1 MPNKQ
6 GFPPLDSMPM
16 LAYAISGALDA
27 SKEQLGYLTQAKN
40 KPYVLDN
47 QTIRDVIRS
56 YTKYIDDIA
65 DEKAICLYWKKQT
78 LTTEQRIMLKDMLES
93 VDEMEAVNQEI
104 LSLAHYCKD
113 YTIEKIMDM
122 EPIDLIMAD
131 ITGKFSPSISEPTS
145 PPKAD
150 ITRKQVK
157 LPSEVTYQQ
166 TNILDGI
173 CYSFRHIEWGDIGRI
188 EVIYRNNKTT
198 LNPFGV
204 TSDSRDPLHELRYAL
219 FRTIA
224 QEFNLELE
232 EKFGESVTTTIPTK
246 HNAHADKR
254 LIESKAMV
262 CLTCD
267 TPVALL
273 IFAPEATTASEL
285 EDHARMMYTKTVEMN
300 LPTWVIGKEEEI
312 IVDEEALALILK
324 VWPKREQAKKISSL
338 DFEPMLHKLQTRHCR

>member
-1 MPNKQ
+1 MSNNQ
-6 GFPPLDSMPM
+6 GFPPLDTMPM

-27 SKEQLGYLTQAKN
+27 SKDQLGYFTQAKK
-40 KPYVLDN
+40 KPYVLDDK
-47 QTIRDVIRS
+47 TVHDVIRS
-56 YTKYIDDIA
+56 YTQQNASIA
-65 DEKAICLYWKKQT
+65 DERAICLYWKKQV
-78 LTTEQRIMLKDMLES
+78 LTKEQMLMLKDMLES
-93 VDEMEAVNQEI
+93 LDEMEAVNQEI
-104 LSLAHYCKD
+104 LTLANYCKN

-122 EPIDLIMAD
+122 EPEELIMAD
-131 ITGKFSPSISEPTS
+131 LTGKFSPSMSEPTS

-150 ITRKQVK
+150 VTRKQVK
-157 LPSEVTYQQ
+157 LPPEVTYQQ
-166 TNILDGI
+166 THIPDGI
-173 CYSFRHIEWGDIGRI
+173 CYSFRHMEWGDIGRI

-198 LNPFGV
+198 INPFGIA
-204 TSDSRDPLHELRYAL
+204 SDSRDPLHELRYAL

-273 IFAPEATTASEL
+273 IFAPEATTVSEL
-285 EDHARMMYTKTVEMN
+285 EDYARMMYTKTVEMN

-324 VWPKREQAKKISSL
+324 VWPEREQAKKISSL
-338 DFEPMLHKLQTRHCR
+338 DFEPMLYQLQSKHCR